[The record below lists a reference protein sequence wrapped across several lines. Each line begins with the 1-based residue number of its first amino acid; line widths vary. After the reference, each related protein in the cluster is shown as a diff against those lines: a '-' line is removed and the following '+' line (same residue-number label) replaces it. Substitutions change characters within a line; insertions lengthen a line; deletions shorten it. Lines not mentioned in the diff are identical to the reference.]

1 MRTNPRTMIAGAA
14 LAPVTVATAR
24 CLAATWIIVAA
35 SLMSSRPASAREPSL
50 PLTAIRVDSGR
61 VSAHIEAAPL
71 GTVMD
76 ELARLTGATVE
87 WRAGRDE
94 APVSVQFSEL
104 SLGDAVTRVLGMRNH
119 FLVVGRADGSARVRR
134 IVIVST
140 PSPSRAFPTRLPA
153 SRDWTG
159 PPSSEVARQVGAADD
174 TPSTPPLADY
184 DPVAHQQML
193 VAHTRAEAEIGTT
206 AFEVLQP
213 RRRSRVRKRDA
224 ARF

>member
-1 MRTNPRTMIAGAA
+1 MRTNPRTMIARAA
-14 LAPVTVATAR
+14 LALVTVATAR
-24 CLAATWIIVAA
+24 RLAATWIILAA
-35 SLMSSRPASAREPSL
+35 SLMSSRPAPAREQSL
-50 PLTAIRVDSGR
+50 PVTAIRVDSGR

-119 FLVVGRADGSARVRR
+119 FLVVERADGSARLRR

-140 PSPSRAFPTRLPA
+140 PSHSLAFQPRLPA

-159 PPSSEVARQVGAADD
+159 PQTVPPSNDVARQVGAAGD
-174 TPSTPPLADY
+174 TPSRL
-184 DPVAHQQML
+184 L
-193 VAHTRAEAEIGTT
+193 AEAEVGTT
-206 AFEVLQP
+206 AFEVQP
-213 RRRSRVRKRDA
+213 SRRRSSARKRDA
-224 ARF
+224 AQF